1 MLGCYLI
8 SLYKGD
14 MSKCAMI
21 ASTVSSKMI
30 KAVAEYHKAHF
41 EETLTGFKWI
51 GNKAIDLTNAHYKVI
66 FSYEEAI
73 GFCIGT
79 LVPDKDGIVAGA
91 CLAQL
96 YTKLCSKG
104 QTFADYLEEIYKK

>member
-1 MLGCYLI
+1 M

-14 MSKCAMI
+14 MSKVAMI
-21 ASTVSSKMI
+21 ASTVSSKML
-30 KAVAEYHKAHF
+30 KAVADYHKAHF

-51 GNKAIDLTNAHYKVI
+51 GNKAIDLTKAGYEVL

-96 YTKLCSKG
+96 YTILNVKG
-104 QTFADYLEEIYKK
+104 QRFSEYLEEIYKK